1 MVVYLWKRNHIYSQT
16 ALTWASLLSV
26 AFSVVAAF
34 GLVLATGVKFSGVVN
49 FLAFLLLGLGVDDT
63 FVIINAHRDTYNPVC
78 PQHPSR
84 CIFAYAMSCGKQSLT
99 KYGTEMVLDLSIKEH
114 M

>member
-63 FVIINAHRDTYNPVC
+63 FVSINAHRDTYNPSM
-78 PQHPSR
+78 PPTS
-84 CIFAYAMSCGKQSLT
+84 KSLHLCLRDELW
-99 KYGTEMVLDLSIKEH
+99 KAVAD
-114 M
+114 